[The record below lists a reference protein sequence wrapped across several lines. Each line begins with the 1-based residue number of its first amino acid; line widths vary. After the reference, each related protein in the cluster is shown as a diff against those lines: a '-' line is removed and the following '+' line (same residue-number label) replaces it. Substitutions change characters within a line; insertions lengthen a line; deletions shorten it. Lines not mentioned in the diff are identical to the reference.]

1 MVIGPAT
8 KIQLRSAS
16 DVLRHF
22 ETFETVCYA
31 FDVSEK
37 VTGNRDVSYTGWV

>member
-22 ETFETVCYA
+22 ETDETICYA

-37 VTGNRDVSYTGWV
+37 VTVYRDVPYTGWV